1 MSNPGDSQI
10 VNYVVRM
17 VVPMRREFG
26 RSIDVQQFLRDG
38 EYAKAVLEEALTS
51 QDARLVE
58 YATYVSQRLLSAR
71 VAAAPAPAAARAAL
85 APPAAAAAAGPAAAP
100 AAGAPVPAASGAAA
114 PGVPPGESA
123 ADRERALRERVL
135 DKYRRGL
142 R

>member
-38 EYAKAVLEEALTS
+38 EYARAVLEEALTS

-85 APPAAAAAAGPAAAP
+85 APPPAAAAPTAVTPGAGSSAEVAP
-100 AAGAPVPAASGAAA
+100 GAPPSD
-114 PGVPPGESA
+114 SS

>member
-38 EYAKAVLEEALTS
+38 EYARAVLDEALTS

-85 APPAAAAAAGPAAAP
+85 TPPAAPSASPSASQAAVP
-100 AAGAPVPAASGAAA
+100 GAPSA
-114 PGVPPGESA
+114 PPPPDPTS
-123 ADRERALRERVL
+123 DRERALRERVL

>member
-1 MSNPGDSQI
+1 MSTPDDSQI
-10 VNYVVRM
+10 VNYLVRM

-26 RSIDVQQFLRDG
+26 RHMDVQQFLRDG
-38 EYAKAVLEEALTS
+38 EYAKAVLAEALTS
-51 QDARLVE
+51 RNARLVE

-71 VAAAPAPAAARAAL
+71 VAAAPLPAAARAA
-85 APPAAAAAAGPAAAP
+85 ASGPAEAAAAGTPGTAAATGP
-100 AAGAPVPAASGAAA
+100 A
-114 PGVPPGESA
+114 PGAPPGETA